1 MEDITLTWE
10 KAEQREEEVLKNG
23 REQLFLGESRKDFA
37 LRKAVASY
45 FCTDFKVHRTQFWK
59 LHVVFLAGNINVPD
73 GEASV

>member
-1 MEDITLTWE
+1 M
-10 KAEQREEEVLKNG
+10 LKNG

-45 FCTDFKVHRTQFWK
+45 FCTDFKVHRTQLWK